1 MFISNFEELIEKQN
15 INIEDYC
22 LCDQE
27 QTMDLIKMGFIPVA
41 GYKGKFIFL
50 RDKIIDIIKGS
61 EINVSEY
68 EILS

>member
-50 RDKIIDIIKGS
+50 KDKIIDIIKGS